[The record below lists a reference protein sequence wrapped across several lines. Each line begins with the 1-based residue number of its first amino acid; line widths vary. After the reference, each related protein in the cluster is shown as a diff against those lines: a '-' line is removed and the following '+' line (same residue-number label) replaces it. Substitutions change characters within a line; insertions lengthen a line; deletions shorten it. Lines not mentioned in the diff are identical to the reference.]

1 MNFKYQYVLTSVPF
15 DSSYDNAIRFDTREQ
30 QEDYFK
36 VSSLF
41 NTNTSSINFDFGN
54 LLNTQIVIKSEEVPF
69 KVMNYNYLILKNNND
84 NKPDYLYYFINR
96 IEYLSGGND
105 NYKTQIKLYLSL
117 DIINTY
123 LLDIDF
129 GDGAVIK
136 RASLDRWYHG
146 YLDFSETSPFRMKDD
161 NIEVQHDLILKSRE
175 YRIPYASD
183 TTTDKAIY
191 QWLEDNIAGWLYV
204 FLDKMHTYKC
214 SGFKRYTSST
224 GDIMYV
230 QNTIDQDISKHCF
243 NNNLEYSEESSII
256 PDYGSICVPIYKTK
270 KRIICRASF
279 SHNFTSSD
287 INKYIFPQF
296 IIDDTGLNDFRTLN
310 NDASYFFIEKASILP
325 PWYNLKNVYA
335 KLTNDNN
342 LMIVL
347 GYQDLSRAKYLGCTL
362 DGKDNGVFGAVQ
374 QNVDN
379 LFTYAAMTT
388 YSRLSGSTLQ
398 HIYTRKTLPNETE
411 LNNNA
416 DTYIDSLPHGVFMGL
431 TQQYYNN
438 LLTKDYT
445 LPYSDYVKYNTET
458 YSTERKLEWCPAL
471 YNSNYNLISIQCN
484 GANTEYA
491 LSDLYYVYQ
500 TKLGSKI
507 SYHCDT
513 EVQFIYTEVLQ
524 PEITKFYIRPKWKT
538 GIYREYAYTQNYT
551 GLVSTCDLSVALVNS
566 AYGEFLAN
574 NKNYWLQAFAS
585 ALGGS
590 GNILDNFKQYRQ
602 YSSTKT
608 STTWKELYF
617 TGAKANNLLSMN
629 AYEPFTS
636 TSTIQGGWGKVPTDN
651 IGIDIAKI
659 GIQAGLS
666 LVNAGLNV
674 SNVKASPSNMKNST
688 GNTYFA
694 LATSGFGLYIDHYEL
709 MDLDKKRV
717 YDYYYQYGYP
727 LNKIGKIEDYINIRH
742 YFNYIQADLQ
752 NISGKNGVS
761 IPNEVRDKL
770 RYLFNNG
777 IRFWNVTDKMFTYDM
792 ENIENDKFIDKE
804 E

>member
-1 MNFKYQYVLTSVPF
+1 MAFKYQYVLTEVPF
-15 DSSYDNAIRFDTREQ
+15 DSSYENAIRFDTREQ
-30 QEDYFK
+30 QEEYFK
-36 VSSLF
+36 VSTLF
-41 NTNTSSINFDFGN
+41 NSNTPSINFDFGN
-54 LLNTQIVIKSEEVPF
+54 LLETEIVIKSDEAPL
-69 KVMNYNYLILKNNND
+69 KVMGYNYLILKNNNES
-84 NKPDYLYYFINR
+84 KPDYLYYFINS

-105 NYKTQIKLYLSL
+105 EFKTQVRLSLSL
-117 DIINTY
+117 DVINSY

-136 RASLDRWYHG
+136 RASLNRWYHG

-204 FLDKMHTYKC
+204 FLDKMHAYKC

-279 SHNFTSSD
+279 SHDFTSSD

-347 GYQDLSRAKYLGCTL
+347 GYQDLSGAKYLGCTL

-438 LLTKDYT
+438 LLIKDYT

-585 ALGGS
+585 SIGGS
-590 GNILDNFKQYRQ
+590 SSLIEDFKTPRQ
-602 YSSTKT
+602 YSSTESSFYHYAKGGTRQTKSIQSVGGYTPVSTGNIVADVVQQGLKT
-608 STTWKELYF
+608 GMSLI
-617 TGAKANNLLSMN
+617 NS
-629 AYEPFTS
+629 
-636 TSTIQGGWGKVPTDN
+636 
-651 IGIDIAKI
+651 
-659 GIQAGLS
+659 GLQ
-666 LVNAGLNV
+666 L

-742 YFNYIQADLQ
+742 YFNYLQADLQ
-752 NISGKNGVS
+752 NISGKNGVC
-761 IPNEVRDKL
+761 IPNEVRNKIKL
-770 RYLFNNG
+770 LFSDG
-777 IRFWNVTDKMFTYDM
+777 IRFWNVTDEMFKYEKENYENWLLEYDS
-792 ENIENDKFIDKE
+792 
-804 E
+804 